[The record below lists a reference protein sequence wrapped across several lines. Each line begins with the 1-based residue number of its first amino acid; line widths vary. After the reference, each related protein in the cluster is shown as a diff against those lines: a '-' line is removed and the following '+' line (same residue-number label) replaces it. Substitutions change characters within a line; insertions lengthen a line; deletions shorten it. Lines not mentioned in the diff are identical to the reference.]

1 MLPKLGKRHEEQ
13 PRFINEYLRD
23 YFSRLQANDIL
34 YLAMLG
40 NDDIKAVDDVF
51 GCICADF
58 NNVYDLTCKKVTIEN
73 YEFIGMDSILDH
85 PFGCKDRVVVEKHY
99 ILSVN

>member
-34 YLAMLG
+34 YLAMMG
-40 NDDIKAVDDVF
+40 RM
-51 GCICADF
+51 
-58 NNVYDLTCKKVTIEN
+58 T
-73 YEFIGMDSILDH
+73 
-85 PFGCKDRVVVEKHY
+85 
-99 ILSVN
+99 